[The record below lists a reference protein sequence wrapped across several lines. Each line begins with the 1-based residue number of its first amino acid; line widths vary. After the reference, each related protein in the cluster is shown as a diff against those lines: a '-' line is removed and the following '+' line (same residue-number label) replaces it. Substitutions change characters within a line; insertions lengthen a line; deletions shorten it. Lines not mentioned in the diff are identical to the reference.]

1 MGLTVSY
8 TPDKDFYTDAGV
20 YVFNS
25 KWLSAFN
32 PIVFKVVS
40 DLFPINTSDNADSYT
55 AAASNAGLL
64 QLTIDTGLTASRYI
78 RGKYLTILGGV
89 YNGTYKVLG
98 YDPYGGTVTLDT
110 PYLGDDTGTILPY
123 YNNYVVDLKVFC
135 GIPIAHKWQ
144 ALRPME
150 EKGVLQETPD
160 SNGQSVFDVSLYAQK
175 DVNTTNNIRLI
186 SLPNDI
192 SLWTGILVSY
202 ADEYDAPTGLDPLTT
217 ENVAGVADN
226 GGYLELQISSPN
238 DIQVGDFVVLASTSE
253 YYSGAVVRVISK
265 DTGTGDITVNVVYSA
280 ETITA
285 VSVYDIS
292 TRRSTPVYVSEGTT
306 YKAVN
311 NKMPVGNRYGAN
323 IAKYMNVETNT
334 DLADN
339 LSSLPSLGKFPDMFS
354 DFTSIQDESI
364 TYGAN
369 ELPALKIVQYDQ
381 NGAVLST
388 SYFTVTDQ
396 DEGVYRWLYTGGLT
410 QQTLQSLNFNNEVLS
425 QVIPLTGEFIEMQV
439 ATPFN
444 KMLTANL
451 TYQFNT
457 TDSWGSPIINTT
469 TLATFNA
476 GMVGRAT
483 GFIRIVTSQTSFIEG
498 GLIIQIDYEGFET
511 DTSAITYVMPAN
523 RIDQDLVLYCQN
535 FQINTLTS
543 SQTGTTYAYGVRLDD
558 VDAVDWTSFSTLA
571 ALTSLTALNTAIKSS
586 SFKAV
591 QLWFDEGTA
600 NTATTTKTISI
611 TGQFTDSR
619 SRGYVGLLDRQA
631 DRTFRSALDNNGK
644 VYDGTNDKDLIN
656 GFSLNTTQA
665 TTFFFVYFKTDYALT
680 SGALQRLYYQ
690 RGNTLDRDGLAIFDQ
705 SGATGQIVFSW
716 TGSGSTNG
724 NTNKSVRVI
733 SIDKLKIGF
742 NILQI
747 TYDGSLTM
755 SGVQIYINGKLSGK
769 TNIGDDALT
778 SYTNSYPAYIGGY
791 ATADGYLK
799 GRIRKFQI
807 INRVLTAKEIR
818 QTFLSG
824 SCDTIIANAD
834 FLLDVDFNQT
844 GTNELLITKG
854 TYVYSNII
862 SVADNGGGKPR
873 FTINGTTEKSP
884 VNGAT
889 VIISGTSGSYDTATT
904 GAVITRIS
912 DSQFDIT
919 SQTFTVTRTGIAKV
933 RITATGGAA
942 YTDFYA

>member
-1 MGLTVSY
+1 
-8 TPDKDFYTDAGV
+8 
-20 YVFNS
+20 
-25 KWLSAFN
+25 
-32 PIVFKVVS
+32 
-40 DLFPINTSDNADSYT
+40 
-55 AAASNAGLL
+55 
-64 QLTIDTGLTASRYI
+64 
-78 RGKYLTILGGV
+78 
-89 YNGTYKVLG
+89 
-98 YDPYGGTVTLDT
+98 
-110 PYLGDDTGTILPY
+110 
-123 YNNYVVDLKVFC
+123 
-135 GIPIAHKWQ
+135 
-144 ALRPME
+144 
-150 EKGVLQETPD
+150 
-160 SNGQSVFDVSLYAQK
+160 
-175 DVNTTNNIRLI
+175 
-186 SLPNDI
+186 
-192 SLWTGILVSY
+192 
-202 ADEYDAPTGLDPLTT
+202 
-217 ENVAGVADN
+217 
-226 GGYLELQISSPN
+226 
-238 DIQVGDFVVLASTSE
+238 
-253 YYSGAVVRVISK
+253 
-265 DTGTGDITVNVVYSA
+265 
-280 ETITA
+280 
-285 VSVYDIS
+285 
-292 TRRSTPVYVSEGTT
+292 
-306 YKAVN
+306 
-311 NKMPVGNRYGAN
+311 MPVGNRYGAN
-323 IAKYMNVETNT
+323 IAKYMNVESNT

-339 LSSLPSLGKFPDMFS
+339 LSSLPSLGKFADMFS

-396 DEGVYRWLYTGGLT
+396 GEGVYRWLYTGGLT

-457 TDSWGSPIINTT
+457 SDSWGSPIINTT

-483 GFIRIVTSQTSFIEG
+483 GFIRIVTSQSSFIEG

-511 DTSAITYVMPAN
+511 DTSAITYVMPAK

-543 SQTGTTYAYGVRLDD
+543 SQTGTQYAYGVRLDD

-571 ALTSLTALNTAIKSS
+571 ALTSLTALNAAIKSS

-631 DRTFRSALDNNGK
+631 DRTFRTSLDGNGK
-644 VYDGTNDKDLIN
+644 LYDGTTDYDSFTKFNTSI
-656 GFSLNTTQA
+656 FSTESAWTLQWCFYIDSTTQLFLNCFSVDV
-665 TTFFFVYFKTDYALT
+665 TTL
-680 SGALQRLYYQ
+680 
-690 RGNTLDRDGLAIFDQ
+690 
-705 SGATGQIVFSW
+705 
-716 TGSGSTNG
+716 
-724 NTNKSVRVI
+724 
-733 SIDKLKIGF
+733 

-747 TYDGSLTM
+747 DVARTGLLYYPRIVYQSTAGNNNINTSTTPCKLGYNIITYSY
-755 SGVQIYINGKLSGK
+755 SGARNSSSSYKIYINGRLA
-769 TNIGDDALT
+769 TLT
-778 SYTNSYPAYIGGY
+778 YLQEGTLASMQPDNTKIVIGGRPVNGRY
-791 ATADGYLK
+791 FK
-799 GRIRKFQI
+799 GRIRHLQAVS
-807 INRVLTAKEIR
+807 RLLTATEIR
-818 QTFLSG
+818 QSFLKGTMDGVVS
-824 SCDTIIANAD
+824 DDD

-854 TYVYSNII
+854 IYVYSTII
-862 SVADNGGGKPR
+862 SVADNGAGKPR

-884 VNGAT
+884 VDGST

-912 DSQFDIT
+912 DTQFDIA